1 MKQNKIVL
9 AAVITA
15 VIIILLITVAAAIH
29 NNQPED
35 TLPSN
40 SVSVDEYSEENSVLE
55 QTEPY
60 RGWIIN
66 RLGYSYI
73 YNDRAL
79 QQFNGTVRTAQ
90 KYSETLNK
98 IEQYIRS
105 EHVYSIIVPT
115 QVEFLDIPA
124 AVMAEDN
131 FFCTSQAEAIFTS
144 ISAYEEI
151 TPINITE
158 LLSAHKDE
166 YLYFRTDYNWTAN
179 AAYYAYVAFCD
190 AAGITPIPLEN
201 YEKIEL
207 DSYLGWFYT
216 ATESKVLLDNSDTIV
231 YYRTEAEYPCY
242 ITVEQNGHKT
252 YVLKYYGTELSVD
265 KGYDV
270 FIGKEKAVCR
280 FETRSNGGSL
290 LVIGDTSVHAFLP
303 FLMPHYSEIIFYNP
317 LCFESDHIYTLP
329 ATDDVL
335 FMSYATNANNMSYC
349 EKMEGLINNE

>member
-1 MKQNKIVL
+1 MKQKKIII
-9 AAVITA
+9 AAVIT
-15 VIIILLITVAAAIH
+15 VVLILLLIIVAAAIH

-35 TLPSN
+35 TLPSDID
-40 SVSVDEYSEENSVLE
+40 SKDDYSDENSVLAQPE
-55 QTEPY
+55 TY

-79 QQFNGTVRTAQ
+79 QQFNGTVKTAQ
-90 KYSETLNK
+90 NYASKLNK
-98 IEQYIRS
+98 LEQYISS
-105 EHVYSIIVPT
+105 ERVYSIIVPT

-144 ISAYEEI
+144 ISAYKDI
-151 TPINITE
+151 IPINITE
-158 LLSAHKDE
+158 LLSAHKNE
-166 YLYFRTDYNWTAN
+166 YLYFRTDYNWTSN
-179 AAYYAYVAFCD
+179 AAYYAYIAFCD
-190 AAGITPIPLEN
+190 AAGITSVPLEN

-207 DSYLGWFYT
+207 DGYLGWFYT
-216 ATESKVLLDNSDTIV
+216 ATGSKVLLDNRDTIV

-242 ITVEQNGHKT
+242 ITVEQDGHKT
-252 YVLKYYGTELSVD
+252 YTLKYYGTELSAD
-265 KGYDV
+265 KGYDI

-280 FETRSNGGSL
+280 FETRAAGGSL

-303 FLMPHYSEIIFYNP
+303 FLMHHYSEIIFYNP
-317 LCFESDHIYTLP
+317 LCFESDDSYTLP
-329 ATDDVL
+329 NADDVL
-335 FMSYATNANNMSYC
+335 FMSYATNANSVSYC